1 MPITFGSVGDII
13 SVCQVVNELLQAL
26 NDCRGSSSE
35 YQGLMRELWSFERA
49 LLEVEQLASHCGKLA
64 EINAL
69 QQTAKQIATQC
80 RSSIDDFLRKI
91 RRYRSSLREGGSG
104 SSVRDAFWK
113 IHWRTSH
120 KDDLQKF
127 RTIINGH
134 LSSIDILLLT
144 SGMYVRPSA
153 FCSLKLTICSNM
165 TRSQDKSLHARLDEA
180 ESKSEEAARQERGM
194 LIEIKKGVQKVNT
207 ILADPDSWSSKLF
220 ESFGL

>member
-49 LLEVEQLASHCGKLA
+49 LLEVEQLASHCGK
-64 EINAL
+64 
-69 QQTAKQIATQC
+69 IATQC